1 MKMAFA
7 SFFLPIHACLDEKT
21 TTWCFPTSLPVIVWL
36 LHHIWKLGTKVKTT
50 FWNCNTFKL
59 QTAIGLNWRFLC
71 VSVFFRILKG
81 STDSVEQPLFSGSWK
96 IRFKALKPLFFKRY
110 NYLSW
115 NQSFTQEFGHS
126 SASIILVIVWMS
138 VYARYGVD
146 VKFWILWKY
155 LSLTKNKKPKAPF
168 VLLCVHEIVMDH

>member
-1 MKMAFA
+1 MAFA
-7 SFFLPIHACLDEKT
+7 SFLLPIHACLDEKNMM
-21 TTWCFPTSLPVIVWL
+21 LPHFTACYCMATAPYL
-36 LHHIWKLGTKVKTT
+36 KTRHHVKST

-81 STDSVEQPLFSGSWK
+81 STDSAEQPLFSEAEKSDSKLWS
-96 IRFKALKPLFFKRY
+96 LCFFKRY
-110 NYLSW
+110 IFLSW

-168 VLLCVHEIVMDH
+168 VLLCEHEIVMDH

>member
-59 QTAIGLNWRFLC
+59 QTAIGLNRRFLC

-168 VLLCVHEIVMDH
+168 VLLCEHEIVMDH